1 MQYALFEIQGRR
13 LLLDAGEYQA
23 LLQGGD
29 IAEAVGPEEASA
41 FHLCHGAYLPQPGT
55 GEAEALEDLLA
66 ARGHWLGCLAGGEC
80 RTLALEDAQA
90 FKALR
95 TAKALAGRIGP
106 DMRGPAL
113 TCFLRYGNLAPAQNL
128 LNRPGVFA
136 LKGPVHR
143 LGAEA
148 AGDWKRHIDPDR
160 AVLTAAAI
168 FL

>member
-1 MQYALFEIQGRR
+1 MGEALAVPVAVLVR
-13 LLLDAGEYQA
+13 AGE
-23 LLQGGD
+23 
-29 IAEAVGPEEASA
+29 
-41 FHLCHGAYLPQPGT
+41 
-55 GEAEALEDLLA
+55 
-66 ARGHWLGCLAGGEC
+66 
-80 RTLALEDAQA
+80 
-90 FKALR
+90 
-95 TAKALAGRIGP
+95 ALAGRIGP